1 MTKKKLNMKSKE
13 DRLKSKLD
21 KLANIQEGLTS
32 AEEEAQLL
40 IESLLEQDPEAKEK
54 YEKLQVTRTEL
65 QDEAVEVESEA
76 KELAVEVGETVNGEK
91 LQAVVNKGRLAW
103 DNDLLVSWSILLPAI
118 MEAKKQGAPYI
129 SIRKVKVSD

>member
-91 LQAVVNKGRLAW
+91 LQAVWNSGHAASNKIVNLKMSPELQRHA
-103 DNDLLVSWSILLPAI
+103 
-118 MEAKKQGAPYI
+118 EAALH
-129 SIRKVKVSD
+129 SV